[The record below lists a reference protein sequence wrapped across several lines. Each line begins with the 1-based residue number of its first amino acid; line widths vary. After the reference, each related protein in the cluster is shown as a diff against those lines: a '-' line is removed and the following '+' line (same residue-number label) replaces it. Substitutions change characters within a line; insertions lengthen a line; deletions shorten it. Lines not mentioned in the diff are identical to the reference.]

1 MHRKE
6 GRNEEEEK
14 GTKNEATEEG
24 DRKNDNVINMREGAK
39 VAKER
44 QAKSLNDGRV
54 KTADEN

>member
-1 MHRKE
+1 VHRKE